1 MMKQMETM
9 PEKRWIIYGANGYT
23 GRLIAKEAA
32 TQGLHPILAGRNYQK
47 IRSLAQRLNLPWC
60 CFDLKNPENISA
72 RLNQVDLLLNCAG
85 PFTATSVPLAKACLQ
100 TMTDYLDITG
110 EIEVF
115 EYIYAL
121 DEKARDAGVVLCPG
135 AGFDL
140 IPTDCMAAA
149 LKKCMPDA
157 KYLALGFDAK
167 GPVSP
172 GTAKT
177 IIEGFKYGGMIR
189 KNGILSAVRLAYRVR
204 KIDFGSGPKT
214 ATTISWGDVS
224 TAFYTTGIPNIEV
237 YVALPGNAIT
247 ALKIMR
253 IFRPFI
259 SLEPIQKIL
268 KKIIDIQL
276 KWPSVQ
282 QRKTSRVRLWG
293 EAVNIR
299 GNSVQAYLSTA
310 NGYDVTIM
318 GALGIVRKLL
328 EKKSKPGVYTPSQ
341 LMGIFYISKLPGS
354 SPITLRVNH
363 KN

>member
-9 PEKRWIIYGANGYT
+9 TEKSWIIYGANGYT
-23 GRLIAKEAA
+23 GRLIAEEAVLK
-32 TQGLHPILAGRNYQK
+32 GFRPILAGRNHKK
-47 IRSLAQRLNLPWC
+47 IKLLAQRLNLPWR
-60 CFDLKNPENISA
+60 CFDLKNPENIFSH
-72 RLNQVDLLLNCAG
+72 LDQIDLLLNCAG

-115 EYIYAL
+115 EYIHAL
-121 DEKARDAGVVLCPG
+121 DEKARHAGVVLCPG
-135 AGFDL
+135 AGFDV
-140 IPTDCMAAA
+140 IPTDCLAAA
-149 LKKCMPDA
+149 LKKCMPDT

-237 YVALPGNAIT
+237 YVALPDKAIS
-247 ALKIMR
+247 ALKILR
-253 IFRPFI
+253 IFRPLI

-268 KKIIDIQL
+268 KKIIDMQL
-276 KWPSVQ
+276 KGPSAQ

-293 EAVNIR
+293 EAVDSK
-299 GNSVQAYLSTA
+299 GNSVQANLTTA
-310 NGYDVTIM
+310 NIYDVTIM

-341 LMGIFYISKLPGS
+341 LMGTFYISKLPGS
-354 SPITLRVNH
+354 SPITLSVNH
-363 KN
+363 RN